1 MSNPTFDIIT
11 SPGIYNMPGLVYQID
26 VIGGGGAGS
35 TFGNSNGGGGGPV
48 FIFHM

>member
-1 MSNPTFDIIT
+1 
-11 SPGIYNMPGLVYQID
+11 MPGLVYQID